1 MKNNFYLL
9 KKGNY
14 KKLLLNSLL
23 MLFLLAGFSASAQ
36 LNGTYTLDPSSP
48 ASNSNYT
55 NLTSFVNNL
64 RGIARTDGGPYNG
77 PGVSGPVTLNIAANI
92 TMTEQIQITAISGMS
107 STNRVTINGNNA
119 LLQFNSTNTSAK
131 HTLWLNGSDFF
142 TFNNLRVDGLNATN
156 VITVRF
162 SGQADYNVFNACTLS
177 ASQANSNTQIMS
189 SFTATFL
196 NPTLATAVVAF
207 HASATSLDNR
217 TTGVNGRGN
226 VIQNSTITGPVDN
239 STLYGPAYGIFEQG
253 STGTTS
259 GQNDYLNNTI
269 KNFSGAGYYSWY
281 ASSSKIIGN
290 TVTRKLNSR
299 PTTITTS
306 YFYAIY
312 ANYFWT
318 NQHNQ
323 DFVIEGNTVTGLG
336 DANGLTNAYY
346 LYGIVA
352 AYWNGTSVAQNL
364 VQRLVVN
371 RNNLSCNYYGN
382 NLVTT
387 GYFYGLDMYYAGR
400 ALVTNNII
408 ANNLPLNIAGSRSNY
423 DYAFYI
429 YYSKGADI
437 FHNTFY
443 IDFTLPINT
452 YLYSYTPYIYDC
464 CAANTTTNSWE
475 RVRFNNNIIHDN
487 IRTTNSGAFYYLYN
501 YFYYITEMRNN
512 TFFSAQNTNNTDI
525 YYQCYIG
532 SSTACTSG
540 SQFLPGVNNGTSIVN
555 NIKTNSNFVNGTC
568 SGTNLAFTNP
578 LNNASGMPLGVPQD
592 FNGTPRNMSAPD
604 RGAIEVPFDYSI
616 SGTFQGGNAV
626 CGSYSENLKFRINNL
641 MPFALPL
648 GRLGFRL
655 NNLPVQIQEKGPVPA
670 NGSLEVTFDV
680 PVNFFGQPANSV
692 LKVFIAH
699 ADDVNS
705 NDTLTYNITVTPSP
719 SGSTLEAI
727 PSQAQLSDFA
737 TINPDVTIPGEPV
750 AFRVAPPTGFTNAGY
765 GSTWTATANAFRVS
779 DNAPVTGLTWTAPA
793 GGNNGTWSYNPL
805 LSNTN
810 DIVEIQLKIR
820 NLGNGCDSTL
830 RRRVFVAPTGTSQFK
845 IPTQICVGEEVE
857 FENESDVSSGFLLYS
872 WDFGNGQTSEA
883 TNGRTT
889 FNSAGTYNVKLYNIT
904 NPYGFVTSRTIPV
917 SVTEAPVPNFSFI
930 NKCFGTPVQFTNSST
945 VGSGSIS
952 STSWEFGDG
961 RTATGLTTNNSYA
974 NQGLY
979 AVTMTT
985 KANGCTKSITKN
997 VVQFAQPTADFS
1009 LVNGTCQF
1017 TDFTFAN
1024 NSTVESGSIGY
1035 MWKFDDMG
1043 MVSTNKVGTHK
1054 YRTFGS
1060 KNVRLIATTALGCVD
1075 SITKIIVV
1083 NEGPSAE
1090 FSTSPLCQFDAI
1102 DLKSSDLVPS
1112 GVNATYTWT
1121 LPDGSSS
1128 NNVNEMFSTP
1138 LPGNFTTKLQVLYS
1152 NGCAN
1157 MQTKSLKVSPKPQ
1170 PDFDVSNTCSGTVV
1184 GFENM
1189 TTYTNGS
1196 ISYFWEF
1203 GDGNNSSSTA
1213 PFYTYTANGQK
1224 ETFTVK
1230 LTATIDGA
1238 CSAEVEKEVE
1248 VFPAPST
1255 CDFVIAMEGANGWR
1269 NYKFTPSN
1277 GSTPGADA
1285 NLNYSWF
1292 FGDGSSSTSA
1302 VSERNYNRDG
1312 VFTVTMVAKSND
1324 GCECRAEK
1332 TVSVDLV
1339 SVAGVEK
1346 ESGFVVYPNP
1356 STGLFYVELVKVSEA
1371 TATIQVMDAV
1381 GSIIFTSTVKDLQAN
1396 GGKVNLSGMAN
1407 GMYFV
1412 KLTSSNAVGIQ
1423 KIQISK

>member
-36 LNGTYTLDPSSP
+36 LNGAYTLDPSSP

-92 TMTEQIQITAISGMS
+92 TMTEQIQITAISGMNA
-107 STNRVTINGNNA
+107 TNRVTINGNNA

-131 HTLWLNGSDFF
+131 HTLWLNGADFF

-162 SGQADYNVFNACTLS
+162 SGQADYNIFDGCTLS

-196 NPTLATAVVAF
+196 NPASATAVVAF

-239 STLYGPAYGIFEQG
+239 STLMGPAYGIFEQG

-259 GQNDYLNNTI
+259 GQNQFLNNTI

-281 ASSSKIIGN
+281 ASSCRIIGN

-299 PTTITTS
+299 PTSITS
-306 YFYAIY
+306 NYMYAIY

-318 NQHNQ
+318 SQHNQ

-352 AYWNGTSVAQNL
+352 AYWNGTTTAQNIPT
-364 VQRLVVN
+364 RLIIN
-371 RNNLSCNYYGN
+371 KNNISCNYAGN
-382 NLVTT
+382 NLTT
-387 GYFYGLDMYYAGR
+387 SAYFYGLDAYYAGR
-400 ALVTNNII
+400 ALITNNIL
-408 ANNLPLNIAGSRSNY
+408 ANNLPLNVTGFRYNY
-423 DYAFYI
+423 FYTFYV
-429 YYSKGADI
+429 YYSKGADV
-437 FHNTFY
+437 FHNTLY
-443 IDFTLPINT
+443 SDFTLATNT
-452 YLYSYTPYIYDC
+452 YFYHYSPYIYDC
-464 CAANTTTNSWE
+464 CNANTTSNSWE

-487 IRTTNSGAFYYLYN
+487 IRTTNSGTYHYLYS
-501 YFYYITEMRNN
+501 YFYYITEIRNN

-532 SSTACTSG
+532 NSTACVSS
-540 SQFLPGVNNGTSIVN
+540 SQFFPALNNGTSIVN
-555 NIKTNSNFVNGTC
+555 NTKANSNFVNGSC
-568 SGTNLAFTNP
+568 SNSDFAFTNP
-578 LNNASGMPLGVPQD
+578 ANNAAGMPLGVVQD
-592 FNGTPRNMSAPD
+592 FYGTPRNMSAPD

-616 SGTFQGGNAV
+616 SGTFQGGSAV

-641 MPFALPL
+641 MPFALPM

-655 NNLPVQIQEKGPVPA
+655 NNNPVQIQERGPVPA
-670 NGSLEVTFDV
+670 NGSLEVTFDN

-699 ADDVNS
+699 ADDNNV
-705 NDTLTYNITVTPSP
+705 NDTLTFNITVTPSP
-719 SGSTLEAI
+719 SGSTLTAV

-737 TINPDVTIPGEPV
+737 TINPDVTIPGEAV
-750 AFRVAPPTGFTNAGY
+750 EFRVSPPTGFTNAGY
-765 GSTWTATANAFRVS
+765 GTTWTATANAFRVS

-793 GGNNGTWSYNPL
+793 GGNNGTWRYNPL
-805 LSNTN
+805 LANTN
-810 DIVEIQLKIR
+810 DIVEIQLQIR

-830 RRRVFVAPTGTSQFK
+830 RRRVFVAPTGSSQFK
-845 IPTQICVGEEVE
+845 IPSQICVGEEIE

-872 WDFGNGQTSEA
+872 WDFGNGQTSDA

-889 FNSAGTYNVKLYNIT
+889 FNSSGTYNVKLYNIT
-904 NPYGFVTSRTIPV
+904 NPYGFVTSKTVPV
-917 SVTEAPVPNFSFI
+917 TVTEAPAANFSFI
-930 NKCFGTPVQFTNSST
+930 NKCFGTPVQFSNSST

-985 KANGCTKSITKN
+985 TANGCTKSITKN

-1035 MWKFDDMG
+1035 MWKFDDNG
-1043 MVSTNKVGTHK
+1043 ALSTNATPTHK
-1054 YRTFGS
+1054 FQTFGS

-1075 SITKIIVV
+1075 SITKTIVV
-1083 NEGPSAE
+1083 SEGPSAQ

-1102 DLKSSDLVPS
+1102 ELNSSDVVPS

-1128 NNVNEMFSTP
+1128 SSVNEMFSAS
-1138 LPGNFTTKLQVLYS
+1138 LPGTYPVSLAVSYD
-1152 NGCAN
+1152 NGCQAMTSRN
-1157 MQTKSLKVSPKPQ
+1157 LSVLPKPV
-1170 PDFDVSNTCSGTVV
+1170 PAFEVANTCSGTEV
-1184 GFENM
+1184 GLENM
-1189 TTYTNGS
+1189 TTNTNGS
-1196 ISYFWEF
+1196 ISYFWDL
-1203 GDGNNSSSTA
+1203 GDGNNSTARA
-1213 PFYTYTANGQK
+1213 PFHTYTANGQK

-1255 CDFVIAMEGANGWR
+1255 CDFEIAMEGVNGWR

-1285 NLNYSWF
+1285 NLSYSWF
-1292 FGDGSSSTSA
+1292 FGDGSSSTSP
-1302 VSERNYNRDG
+1302 VSEYNYNRDG
-1312 VFTVTMVAKSND
+1312 IFTVTMVAKSDD
-1324 GCECRAEK
+1324 GCECRAIK

-1356 STGLFYVELVKVSEA
+1356 STGLFYVELVKVSEP
-1371 TATIQVMDAV
+1371 TATVQVMDAV
-1381 GSIIFTSTVKDLQAN
+1381 GSVVLTTTVKDLQAN

-1412 KLTSSNAVGIQ
+1412 KLTSSNAVGVQ